1 MVFRHAK
8 GALRSAARPDN
19 HILHETG
26 TGGDLIVE
34 HDEVQLVAAL
44 GGQQH
49 AAGLLPHHFARGQ
62 VRHGDERLAEQLL
75 GLIILG
81 DAGEDLA
88 RRAGAVVQRKLCLL
102 YTSPS
107 PRDM

>member
-1 MVFRHAK
+1 MQRARCEF
-8 GALRSAARPDN
+8 AARPDN
-19 HILHETG
+19 HILHEAG

-49 AAGLLPHHFARGQ
+49 AAGLLPHHLARRQ

-88 RRAGAVVQRKLCLL
+88 RRAGAVVQRKLQD
-102 YTSPS
+102 P
-107 PRDM
+107 